1 MEVWQHYL
9 LHKGE
14 EYAELN
20 LVERPT
26 RLYRWKT
33 TCCMDEDVALG
44 YLRNLIW
51 RTGYLWILSLSE
63 VTQELRGVL
72 TTLNYYL

>member
-1 MEVWQHYL
+1 
-9 LHKGE
+9 
-14 EYAELN
+14 
-20 LVERPT
+20 
-26 RLYRWKT
+26 
-33 TCCMDEDVALG
+33 MDEDVALG